1 MKKFFMIILP
11 IFLIFMSECGE
22 NEKISAEDKK
32 I

>member
-11 IFLIFMSECGE
+11 IFLIFMAGCGE